1 MPPVFCAAWPEAGA
15 ADATA
20 VWASAPRGATASM
33 IPASKANDNE
43 AARAMRGAFLSHFQ
57 RLRILSF
64 TVPRFNCGFL
74 IVVSWAALELPRRL
88 LELALLLK
96 TLLQRCQLIFLF
108 SLARLRCFFAG

>member
-1 MPPVFCAAWPEAGA
+1 
-15 ADATA
+15 
-20 VWASAPRGATASM
+20 M

-96 TLLQRCQLIFLF
+96 DALAALPVDFSFLVGQT
-108 SLARLRCFFAG
+108 SLFFAG